1 MIWFTRLTTKMQSS
15 YTSWKRA
22 HLEKVK
28 ESSSKQQVKSSPTRD
43 PLRKKET
50 FEEYV
55 TRTSKRNSRPPSEVG
70 SMMSMRS
77 MAAISERVT
86 SLEVTL
92 NDIKDELA
100 SQKEKTEETN
110 KLLQQV
116 LSKMT

>member
-1 MIWFTRLTTKMQSS
+1 
-15 YTSWKRA
+15 
-22 HLEKVK
+22 
-28 ESSSKQQVKSSPTRD
+28 
-43 PLRKKET
+43 
-50 FEEYV
+50 
-55 TRTSKRNSRPPSEVG
+55 
-70 SMMSMRS
+70 